1 MGNAASNGDV
11 QLNRRRIA
19 GGGVLIGIG
28 GLLGCAGV
36 LLLSSALV
44 AATRRRVNQLD
55 QPPSE
60 IARVKWRQAKAATT
74 AGAQAWRSGSQTPSP
89 ST

>member
-1 MGNAASNGDV
+1 M
-11 QLNRRRIA
+11 
-19 GGGVLIGIG
+19 LIGTG

-60 IARVKWRQAKAATT
+60 IARLKWRQAKAATT

-89 ST
+89 AS

>member
-1 MGNAASNGDV
+1 M
-11 QLNRRRIA
+11 
-19 GGGVLIGIG
+19 LIGIG

-74 AGAQAWRSGSQTPSP
+74 AGARAWRSGSQTPSP
-89 ST
+89 AS